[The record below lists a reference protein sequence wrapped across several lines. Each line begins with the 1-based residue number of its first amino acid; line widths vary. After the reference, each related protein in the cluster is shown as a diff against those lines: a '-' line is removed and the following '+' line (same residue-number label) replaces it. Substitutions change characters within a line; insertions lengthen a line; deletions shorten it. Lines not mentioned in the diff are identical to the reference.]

1 MLIKTFITAL
11 LVSSATSAMERTY
24 NYRVFS
30 EEDSNGDVWI
40 KDEHGGMIK
49 ETYPNFFYSLDKT
62 ANADDIKQH
71 FSIPQALFIQLVVQA
86 SKIKQLDTI
95 PFHELLDRVRS
106 GKIEA
111 ERETIAVTHKDAE
124 HRLLSYIPT
133 GKVVNKQLVNDKKI
147 RMTIILGSRLVDKPD
162 KSIVRT
168 GAPKVE
174 EDFPLDPAGFPC
186 YEFLAAQKARRG
198 KETELTGEDRLSSN
212 YDFASDQE
220 HHAKIVAE
228 FNGLFQNK
236 LP

>member
-174 EDFPLDPAGFPC
+174 EDFPLDPAG
-186 YEFLAAQKARRG
+186 L
-198 KETELTGEDRLSSN
+198 
-212 YDFASDQE
+212 
-220 HHAKIVAE
+220 
-228 FNGLFQNK
+228 
-236 LP
+236 